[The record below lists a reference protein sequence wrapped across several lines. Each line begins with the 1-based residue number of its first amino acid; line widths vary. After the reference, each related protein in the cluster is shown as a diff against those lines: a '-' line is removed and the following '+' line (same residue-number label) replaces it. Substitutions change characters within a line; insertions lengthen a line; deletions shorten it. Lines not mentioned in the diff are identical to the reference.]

1 MRDAERQKIIRQCL
15 RNKRRAQE
23 QLYQSCFPLLMS
35 ICLRYHK
42 NRSDAV
48 ALLNEG
54 FLKILTQLNRYQMER
69 SFEAWISTIMV
80 RTAIDHYRRERHY
93 REQVEIT
100 DDLPLLEHYLE
111 EQAAADLIDGMDKE
125 ALMRCLD
132 ALPERERLTLDLFE
146 WQGFSHREIAEE
158 LGISERSSKRYLQQ
172 AKNRIKAQLKALE
185 GARKAI

>member
-1 MRDAERQKIIRQCL
+1 MRDADRQKIIRQCL

-35 ICLRYHK
+35 ICLRYQK

-54 FLKILTQLNRYQMER
+54 FLKILTQLERYQMER
-69 SFEAWISTIMV
+69 SFEAWICTIMV
-80 RTAIDHYRRERHY
+80 RTAIDQYRKERHY
-93 REQVEIT
+93 REQTELT
-100 DDLPLLEHYLE
+100 DDLPSLERYLE
-111 EQAAADLIDGMDKE
+111 EGTAHDTVDGMDKE
-125 ALMRCLD
+125 ALMTCLA
-132 ALPERERLTLDLFE
+132 ALPEQERLTLDLFE
-146 WQGFSHREIAEE
+146 WQGFSHREIAKE